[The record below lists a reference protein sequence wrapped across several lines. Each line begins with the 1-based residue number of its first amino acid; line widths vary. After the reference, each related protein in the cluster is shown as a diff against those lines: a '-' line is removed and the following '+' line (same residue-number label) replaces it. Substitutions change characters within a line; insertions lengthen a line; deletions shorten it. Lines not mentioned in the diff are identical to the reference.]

1 MLHSFCPRTVAALV
15 ACRRYSRRVSAF
27 GTFAQRTIDRRYCG
41 LPFIAGPAAEWY
53 PRAVQLAGGVP
64 SHLVWQPFGVVP
76 GRAVQ
81 VRQSVAICHFC
92 AGPID
97 AASRCACFAHV

>member
-1 MLHSFCPRTVAALV
+1 MLHTLRPRTVAALA
-15 ACRRYSRRVSAF
+15 ACRRHSRRVSAF

-41 LPFIAGPAAEWY
+41 LPSIPGPATEWY

-64 SHLVWQPFGVVP
+64 SHRVWQPFG
-76 GRAVQ
+76 AAQ